1 MENTY
6 VSISLIK
13 DEFINEEFA
22 LISEDVNNNLLI
34 FDINSACFV
43 FKNVGL
49 KEHSFKLKVGIPYI
63 FIGNNKVVGCLV
75 THFHQDHIE
84 ALEEVVS
91 YYEVEINKESFGKFK
106 YETIETPGHTFDSKT
121 FYFSK
126 DKIMFTGDFIFK
138 DGIGRT
144 DLGGNDKDM
153 INSINDFMKYN
164 DDIILYPGHG
174 PSTTLGQEKNNLL
187 NYYK

>member
-1 MENTY
+1 ME
-6 VSISLIK
+6 IK
-13 DEFINEEFA
+13 TIQVGYLDTNCYILTKDNEC
-22 LISEDVNNNLLI
+22 IIIDPGDD
-34 FDINSACFV
+34 FDKI
-43 FKNVGL
+43 K
-49 KEHSFKLKVGIPYI
+49 KE
-63 FIGNNKVVGCLV
+63 IGNNKVVGCLV

-121 FYFSK
+121 FYFYK